1 MDRREKKIKVPL
13 ARETALSLVAGE
25 KVLIDGII
33 FTGRDAAHRK
43 MIDCMEEGKPL
54 PFDIKGQVIYYVG
67 PSPAP
72 PGKVAGSA
80 GPTTSGRMDPFTPA
94 LLDLGLRGMIGKGY
108 RSAEVIEAM
117 VRNGAVYFAAVG
129 GAAALVSRSIM
140 NVETVAWP
148 ELGPEAV
155 YRMEV
160 RDFPVIVVID
170 AFGNDIYRTGPPLY
184 RLDGDG
190 GES

>member
-1 MDRREKKIKVPL
+1 
-13 ARETALSLVAGE
+13 
-25 KVLIDGII
+25 
-33 FTGRDAAHRK
+33 
-43 MIDCMEEGKPL
+43 
-54 PFDIKGQVIYYVG
+54 
-67 PSPAP
+67 
-72 PGKVAGSA
+72 
-80 GPTTSGRMDPFTPA
+80 
-94 LLDLGLRGMIGKGY
+94 
-108 RSAEVIEAM
+108 M

-140 NVETVAWP
+140 NVETIAWP

-170 AFGNDIYRTGPPLY
+170 AFGNDIYRIGPPLY
-184 RLDGDG
+184 RVDGDG